1 MPGFDM
7 KDYVPVN
14 ERIDQFY
21 QTFPEGSLQ
30 SEIVELSPNRVTIK
44 AYAYRTP
51 TDPRP
56 GIGHSSLDI
65 PGSTPYTRGS
75 EVENA
80 ETSSWGRAIAAL
92 GFEVKRG
99 VASAEEVR
107 NKASQRPA
115 PKTTG
120 PTDEQIRARY
130 AWAKALGW
138 TDTALD
144 DAMAG
149 ATGQTPMDATDAAW
163 KSFARRLRDGEIEH
177 GQPALTPDASL
188 SAEAPSVPAAQSPT
202 LEEVLAVT
210 GGTLE
215 QPEAGSPPASSP
227 VSGEEPAGALRRAP
241 TRDAREAA
249 QKAAARA
256 AGA

>member
-21 QTFPEGSLQ
+21 REFPNGSIQ
-30 SEIVELSPNRVTIK
+30 SEIVELSDKRVTVK
-44 AYAYRTP
+44 ASAYRTP
-51 TDPRP
+51 DDPRP

-65 PGSTPYTRGS
+65 PGATPYTRGS
-75 EVENA
+75 EIENA
-80 ETSSWGRAIAAL
+80 ETSAWGRAIAAL

-107 NKASQRPA
+107 NKSGQRPA
-115 PKTTG
+115 PPKDSG

-138 TDTALD
+138 ADSDLD
-144 DAMAG
+144 EAMAA
-149 ATGQTPMDATDAAW
+149 ATGQTPMDSTDAAW
-163 KSFARRLRDGEIEH
+163 KAFARRLRDGEIQHE
-177 GQPALTPDASL
+177 QPALTPDAL
-188 SAEAPSVPAAQSPT
+188 EAPSVPAAQSQEGDP
-202 LEEVLAVT
+202 LQAVLDLT

-215 QPEAGSPPASSP
+215 QPA
-227 VSGEEPAGALRRAP
+227 VLPAGDGGGPVPPTGPAVHTP

-249 QKAAARA
+249 AKARA
-256 AGA
+256 RAGAA